1 MKSSLPSRAFTLVE
15 AMIATAIT
23 GMVGLMLFSIF
34 YTGTI
39 LGAKNI
45 AINTGHQQVR
55 MAMIDMLQN
64 IHTAISAPVLTDST
78 GTAYPSPTPTG
89 AGVSFQQWSS
99 GPHRIIP
106 PDPSSGTNQITII
119 VTGATLPAVGQHVV
133 IPSHQ
138 IEADISAVAGNAGNY
153 TMTLANIYGPAL
165 TPPVTYPVSNLPISI
180 LGTGSNAGDVICFVT
195 DRCSYT
201 VSNNTLWWNKL
212 GNSIAAGNGITNG
225 TPFSLPSAQTVAVDL
240 PAADSHYSNRGF
252 NSTNVLLDGQ
262 ISQKAKLTTY
272 Q

>member
-1 MKSSLPSRAFTLVE
+1 VKSSFSSRAFTLVE

-23 GMVGLMLFSIF
+23 GMVGLMLYSIF

-45 AINTGHQQVR
+45 AINTAHQQAR
-55 MAMIDMLQN
+55 IAMIDMLQN

-99 GPHRIIP
+99 GPHKIIA
-106 PDPSSGTNQITII
+106 DALSTTNQITIN
-119 VTGATLPAVGQHVV
+119 VTGATLPAVGQHVI

-138 IEADISAVAGNAGNY
+138 IEADISAVAGNAANY

-165 TPPVTYPVSNLPISI
+165 TPPVTYPVSNLPVSI
-180 LGTGSNAGDVICFVT
+180 LGTGSTAGDVICFVT

-212 GNSIAAGNGITNG
+212 GTSIAASNGITNA
-225 TPFSLPSAQTVAVDL
+225 TPFSLPFTQTVAIDL
-240 PAADSHYSNRGF
+240 PAADAHYSNRAF
-252 NSTNVLLDGQ
+252 DSTNVLLNGQ
-262 ISQKAKLTTY
+262 IPQKARLTTY